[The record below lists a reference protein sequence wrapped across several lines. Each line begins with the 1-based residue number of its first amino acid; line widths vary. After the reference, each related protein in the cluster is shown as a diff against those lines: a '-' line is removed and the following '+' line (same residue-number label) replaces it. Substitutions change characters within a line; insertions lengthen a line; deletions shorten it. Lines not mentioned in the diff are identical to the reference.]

1 MDSLDAV
8 VIGAG
13 VVGLAVARALA
24 LGGREVIV
32 LERRTRVGEE
42 TSSRNSG
49 VIHAGIH
56 YPPNSLKARLCI
68 RGKELLYA
76 YCREKSIGHRRCGKL
91 IVALNEAQHAG
102 LEAIRARGLNSG
114 VDDLTVL
121 NPAAAAALEP
131 EVRCTSA
138 LLSPSTGI
146 IDSHGL
152 MTALQ
157 GDLERAGG
165 DVGRLCEFVRG
176 RVERRGFRLEIRSAG
191 EPVRVNAETLV
202 NAAGLYAAEVAGNI
216 AGLEPRHIPRIRYA
230 KGNYFVY
237 RGRHPFRRLVYPLP
251 EPGGLGVHVTLD
263 LSGQARFGPDVQ
275 WVDAPEYAV
284 DESRLGRFFEAV
296 RAYWPGVNRD
306 RLAPGYAGVRP
317 KLVGPG
323 EPAGDFVIQGPE
335 VHRIPG
341 LVNLYGIESP
351 GLTAALAIAE
361 RVAELAADAPRDQIR

>member
-176 RVERRGFRLEIRSAG
+176 RVERRGFRLEVRSAG

>member
-56 YPPNSLKARLCI
+56 YSPNSLKARLCI

-176 RVERRGFRLEIRSAG
+176 RVERRGFRLEVRSAG

-361 RVAELAADAPRDQIR
+361 RVAELADDAPRDQIR